1 MKQIH
6 FIVNPISGKGKHNI
20 CEELLLKFFS
30 PEDFKVVIHFSKYK
44 KHAIELTQHAIKQSP
59 DVIVACGGDGTIHEV
74 ATQLVNTDIAL
85 GIVPVGSGNGLAS
98 NLEISKNVDQA
109 IENIKSGVV
118 KRIDVG
124 KINHKY
130 FFSNM
135 GFGIDATIIEN
146 YEKSGSRKLLSYLKA
161 ALQSAKKFE
170 FKNIEVTIDG
180 KQKKIKPLLL
190 FISNS
195 NEMGYSMTLTPKAS
209 LQDGLL
215 DVLMVPK
222 INTLQKFYFGLL
234 VLLKK
239 TDRFTKAEWKQV
251 QSLEVAIADYETN
264 VIQLDGEYYLF
275 KENTF
280 NIEVLSSALKV
291 LC

>member
-6 FIVNPISGKGKHNI
+6 FIVNPISGKGKHVINQ
-20 CEELLLKFFS
+20 ELIDRFF
-30 PEDFKVVIHFSKYK
+30 PKEAYKVVLHFSAYK
-44 KHAIELTQHAIKQSP
+44 KHAIALTQEAMKQRP
-59 DVIVACGGDGTIHEV
+59 DIIVACGGDGTIHEV
-74 ATQLVNTDIAL
+74 AAQLVNTDIAL
-85 GIVPVGSGNGLAS
+85 GIIPVGSGNGLAS
-98 NLEISKNVDQA
+98 NLEISKSMDQA
-109 IENIKSGVV
+109 MENVKNGLIKH
-118 KRIDVG
+118 IDVG
-124 KINHKY
+124 QINHKY

-146 YEKSGSRKLLSYLKA
+146 YEKSGSRKLISYLKA
-161 ALQSAKKFE
+161 AIQSAKKFE
-170 FKNIEVTIDG
+170 FKNMEMTING
-180 KQKKIKPLLL
+180 VPKRVKPLLL

-215 DVLMVPK
+215 DILMVPK

-239 TDRFTKAEWKQV
+239 TDRFAPAEWMQLPR
-251 QSLEVAIADYETN
+251 LEVTISDFQNNA
-264 VIQLDGEYYLF
+264 IQLDGEYYLF

-280 NIEVLSSALKV
+280 VIQVLPSALKV

>member
-1 MKQIH
+1 MKHIH
-6 FIVNPISGKGKHNI
+6 FIVNPISGKGKHDI
-20 CEELLLKFFS
+20 CEKLLLQFF
-30 PEDFKVVIHFSKYK
+30 PQKDYKVVIHFSQYK
-44 KHAIELTQHAIKQSP
+44 KHAIELTQQAILLAP

-74 ATQLVNTDIAL
+74 AAQLVNTDIAL
-85 GIVPVGSGNGLAS
+85 GIIPVGSGNGLAS
-98 NLEISKNVDQA
+98 NLEISKTVEA
-109 IENIKSGVV
+109 AMENIKRGQV
-118 KRIDVG
+118 KNIDVG

-161 ALQSAKKFE
+161 AIQSAKKFE
-170 FKNIEVTIDG
+170 FKNMQLIIAG
-180 KQKKIKPLLL
+180 QSKNIKPLLL

-215 DVLMVPK
+215 DILMVPK
-222 INTLQKFYFGLL
+222 INTIQKLYFGLL

-239 TDRFTKAEWKQV
+239 TDSFAKAEWTQV
-251 QSLEVAIADYETN
+251 AELEVTIADFETN

-275 KENTF
+275 KENKF
-280 NIEVLSSALKV
+280 RIEVLPSALKV